1 MAQNKSTHTMK
12 NLAVLIFSIT
22 LAACGGG
29 GSSTATVATPAAVS
43 QVLNL
48 NFAALDN
55 YAAPI
60 LPAYYDAAVQATDN
74 TPPGDPVTDKIAMLG
89 RVLFY
94 DKNLS
99 VNNAVSCA
107 SCHQQ
112 ARGFDDAV
120 RFSVGFSGAAFTAAH
135 AMRLGNV
142 RYFRP
147 GTAFWDRRAASV
159 EAQASQPVQNAVEMG
174 FDAAHGGLTAL
185 FSKLDALAYY
195 PDLFTQAFGDST
207 ITEPR
212 VQRALA
218 QFERAMVS
226 TGSRWDTAFAQ
237 TFNPALADKGLS
249 LPVPGFTVA
258 EERGRFLFINPPG
271 ASGVGCAACHA
282 PPTFALTANA
292 RSNGL
297 DAGETKVFK
306 SPSLK
311 SVGLG
316 SAFMHDGRFNSLAQV
331 VEHYNSG
338 VQAGPAL
345 DNRLIGPGG
354 APRVLN
360 LSAPDKAALV
370 AFLSTLND
378 GQLAADSKFSDP
390 FKR

>member
-1 MAQNKSTHTMK
+1 MK
-12 NLAVLIFSIT
+12 NLFAIT
-22 LAACGGG
+22 LCMVLAACGGG
-29 GSSTATVATPAAVS
+29 GSGTSTNTTTAATPAAVS

-55 YAAPI
+55 YAAPV
-60 LPAYYDAAVQATDN
+60 LPAHYDAAVRATDN
-74 TPPGDPVTDKIAMLG
+74 TPPGDPVTDKIATLG

-94 DKNLS
+94 DRNLS

-120 RFSVGFSGAAFTAAH
+120 RFSLGFAGSAFTTAH
-135 AMRLGNV
+135 AMRLGNL

-147 GTAFWDRRAASV
+147 GTAFWDRRAATV
-159 EAQASQPVQNAVEMG
+159 EAQASQPVQNPIEMG
-174 FDAAHGGLTAL
+174 FDAAHGGLTTL
-185 FSKLDALAYY
+185 FAKLNGLAYY
-195 PDLFTQAFGDST
+195 PDLFTQAFGDSS
-207 ITEPR
+207 ITEVR

-226 TGSRWDTAFAQ
+226 SNSLWDSAYAQ

-249 LPVPGFTVA
+249 LPVPGFTA
-258 EERGRFLFINPPG
+258 AQERGRFLFINPPG
-271 ASGVGCAACHA
+271 IGGLGCAACHA

-297 DAGETKVFK
+297 DAGETTVFK

-311 SVGLG
+311 SVVLS
-316 SAFMHDGRFNSLAQV
+316 SAFMHDGRFATLAQV

-345 DNRLIGPGG
+345 DNRLTGPGG

-360 LSAPDKAALV
+360 LAVADKAALV
-370 AFLSTLND
+370 AFLATLND
-378 GQLAADSKFSDP
+378 GQLQADNKFADP